1 MKPDPNEVP
10 HPPLATVEES
20 CERDNACLEI
30 ELDGRAG
37 LGRVVDARLFQPARR
52 EYARRLLEA
61 LCKHPG
67 VRKAKVEIAS
77 STCCVEF
84 DLAPSTRAVMGG
96 ILAEAIRTASA
107 RCGKTPWWRR
117 SPRWSTLTAYRSFG
131 DLSLWET
138 YADEPGSARLVH
150 RGHARDRA
158 AASRLADSLAGLEGV
173 ERCHVSLWSHRITI
187 DCGPGA
193 GPLASRTVDRL
204 ERILEGRRAA
214 DPREAVVRSGAVP
227 SATDAPPTAPTV
239 WKRLRYRA
247 MAGGAFTLTLVGL
260 VVPGVPTAPF
270 LLATSY
276 YLARSSPRL
285 NERLRRTAFFGPIL
299 QDWEGHAALSLTSKG
314 KLIGLTATIVV
325 VTVVLAP
332 LTPLALSLILLISSL
347 SVYGLTRMP
356 GLAEDAQASSRAGIR
371 TMLPLP
377 AR

>member
-1 MKPDPNEVP
+1 MRPDPIELP
-10 HPPLATVEES
+10 HPPQATDEES
-20 CERDNACLEI
+20 RERDNACLEI

-37 LGRVVDARLFQPARR
+37 LGRLFDARLFQPARR

-61 LCKHPG
+61 LCEHPG
-67 VRKAKVEIAS
+67 VRKAEVELAS
-77 STCCVEF
+77 STCRVEF
-84 DLAPSTRAVMGG
+84 DLDSNTRAVMGG
-96 ILAEAIRTASA
+96 ILGEALRTASA
-107 RCGKTPWWRR
+107 RAGKTPWWRR

-138 YADEPGSARLVH
+138 YADEPGSVRLVH

-193 GPLASRTVDRL
+193 GSLASRTVDRV

-214 DPREAVVRSGAVP
+214 DPREAALRSGAVP
-227 SATDAPPTAPTV
+227 EAIDDPVIAATV
-239 WKRLRYRA
+239 WKRLRYKA

-260 VVPGVPTAPF
+260 VVPGVPTVPF

-276 YLARSSPRL
+276 YLARSSPLL

-299 QDWEGHAALSLTSKG
+299 QEWEGHGALSLASKG

-325 VTVVLAP
+325 DGGSRSPDASRPEPDSPHLVAQRLRRRQDARPRGSRANRGSCGGQDLAP
-332 LTPLALSLILLISSL
+332 AP
-347 SVYGLTRMP
+347 
-356 GLAEDAQASSRAGIR
+356 
-371 TMLPLP
+371 
-377 AR
+377 

>member
-37 LGRVVDARLFQPARR
+37 RGRVVDARLFQPARR

-61 LCKHPG
+61 LCEHPG
-67 VRKAKVEIAS
+67 VRKAEVDLAS
-77 STCCVEF
+77 STCRVEF
-84 DLAPSTRAVMGG
+84 DLASNTRAVMGG
-96 ILAEAIRTASA
+96 ILVEALRAASA
-107 RCGKTPWWRR
+107 RAGKTPWWRR

-138 YADEPGSARLVH
+138 YADEPGSVRLLH

-173 ERCHVSLWSHRITI
+173 ERCYVSLWSHRITI

-193 GPLASRTVDRL
+193 GPLASRTVDRV

-214 DPREAVVRSGAVP
+214 DPREAALRSGAVP
-227 SATDAPPTAPTV
+227 EATDAPVIAATV
-239 WKRLRYRA
+239 WKRLRYKA

-260 VVPGVPTAPF
+260 VVPGVPTVPF

-276 YLARSSPRL
+276 YLARSSPPL
-285 NERLRRTAFFGPIL
+285 NERLRRTALFGPIL
-299 QDWEGHAALSLTSKG
+299 REWEGHGALSLTSKG

-347 SVYGLTRMP
+347 SVYGVARMP
-356 GLAEDAQASSRAGIR
+356 ALAEDAQTEVPVEGR
-371 TMLPLP
+371 TLLPLP
-377 AR
+377 AL

>member
-61 LCKHPG
+61 LCEHPG
-67 VRKAKVEIAS
+67 VRKAEVDLAS
-77 STCCVEF
+77 STCRVEF
-84 DLAPSTRAVMGG
+84 DLASNTRAVMGG
-96 ILAEAIRTASA
+96 ILVEALRAASA
-107 RCGKTPWWRR
+107 RSGKTPWWRR

-138 YADEPGSARLVH
+138 YADEPGSVRLLH

-173 ERCHVSLWSHRITI
+173 ERCYVSLWSHRITI

-193 GPLASRTVDRL
+193 GPLASRTVDRV

-214 DPREAVVRSGAVP
+214 DPREAALRSGAVP
-227 SATDAPPTAPTV
+227 EATDAPVIAASV
-239 WKRLRYRA
+239 WKRLRYKA
-247 MAGGAFTLTLVGL
+247 MAGGAFT
-260 VVPGVPTAPF
+260 
-270 LLATSY
+270 
-276 YLARSSPRL
+276 
-285 NERLRRTAFFGPIL
+285 
-299 QDWEGHAALSLTSKG
+299 
-314 KLIGLTATIVV
+314 LTATIVV

-332 LTPLALSLILLISSL
+332 LTPLALSVILLISSL
-347 SVYGLTRMP
+347 SVLGVARMP

>member
-10 HPPLATVEES
+10 HPPQATDEELR
-20 CERDNACLEI
+20 ERDNACLEV

-61 LCKHPG
+61 LCEHPG
-67 VRKAKVEIAS
+67 VRKAEVDLAS
-77 STCCVEF
+77 STCRVEF
-84 DLAPSTRAVMGG
+84 DLDSNTRAVMGG
-96 ILAEAIRTASA
+96 ILAEAIRTASG
-107 RCGKTPWWRR
+107 RSGKTPWWRR

-138 YADEPGSARLVH
+138 YADESGSVRLVH

-173 ERCHVSLWSHRITI
+173 ERCYVALWSHRITI

-193 GPLASRTVDRL
+193 GPLASRTVDRV

-214 DPREAVVRSGAVP
+214 DPRAAALRSGAVP
-227 SATDAPPTAPTV
+227 EATDAPVIVATV
-239 WKRLRYRA
+239 CKRLRYKA

-260 VVPGVPTAPF
+260 VVPGVPTVPF

-299 QDWEGHAALSLTSKG
+299 QEWEGHGALSPTSKG
-314 KLIGLTATIVV
+314 KLIGLTITIVV
-325 VTVVLAP
+325 VTP
-332 LTPLALSLILLISSL
+332 SEKSLIM
-347 SVYGLTRMP
+347 T
-356 GLAEDAQASSRAGIR
+356 SR
-371 TMLPLP
+371 P
-377 AR
+377 

>member
-1 MKPDPNEVP
+1 MTPDPTKVP
-10 HPPLATVEES
+10 HPPQATVAEP

-37 LGRVVDARLFQPARR
+37 LGRLFDARLFQPARR
-52 EYARRLLEA
+52 EYAQRLLEA
-61 LCKHPG
+61 LCEHPG
-67 VRKAKVEIAS
+67 VRKAEVALAS
-77 STCCVEF
+77 STCRVEF
-84 DLAPSTRAVMGG
+84 DLDSNTRAVMGG
-96 ILAEAIRTASA
+96 ILVEAIRTASA
-107 RCGKTPWWRR
+107 RAGKTPWWRR
-117 SPRWSTLTAYRSFG
+117 TPRWSTLTAYRSFG

-138 YADEPGSARLVH
+138 YADEPGSVRLVH

-173 ERCHVSLWSHRITI
+173 ERCHVSLRSHRITV
-187 DCGPGA
+187 DCCPGA
-193 GPLASRTVDRL
+193 GPLASHTVDRV
-204 ERILEGRRAA
+204 ERILEGRGAA
-214 DPREAVVRSGAVP
+214 DPREAVVRSG
-227 SATDAPPTAPTV
+227 SATTDASPIAATV

-247 MAGGAFTLTLVGL
+247 MAGGAFIMTLVGL
-260 VVPGVPTAPF
+260 VVPGVPTVPF

-299 QDWEGHAALSLTSKG
+299 QQWEGHGALSLASKG

-325 VTVVLAP
+325 VTVVLTP
-332 LTPLALSLILLISSL
+332 LTPLALSVILLISSL

-356 GLAEDAQASSRAGIR
+356 ALTGDGQARARAGMG
-371 TMLPLP
+371 TTLPLP